1 MNTHFYK
8 IVDCLLNNYI
18 YIRPLI
24 CLELQE
30 FEAITPGYVIRTKG
44 LLYIAEGAVL
54 GSSPITQTDVI
65 HNNMQSAST
74 WDSQKEVDLSI
85 KSLES
90 HYSKKFYIFV
100 FIAH

>member
-1 MNTHFYK
+1 MIQTIKSAATDEFNMLSWMNTRFYK

-44 LLYIAEGAVL
+44 LLYIAKGAVL
-54 GSSPITQTDVI
+54 GSPPSHKRMLFTTICKVPAPGTLKRK
-65 HNNMQSAST
+65 ST
-74 WDSQKEVDLSI
+74 
-85 KSLES
+85 
-90 HYSKKFYIFV
+90 
-100 FIAH
+100 